1 MKSLVNQATYLGY
14 VVSRYG
20 IAATDLE
27 KVSAVADWTV
37 PTNLKE
43 LQAVILLVCFIG
55 ISSAKIYFMQ

>member
-1 MKSLVNQATYLGY
+1 MKSLANKVTYLGH

-20 IAATDLE
+20 VATDLE

-43 LQAVILLVCFIG
+43 LQALILLVCFIG
-55 ISSAKIYFMQ
+55 ISSAKIHFMQ

>member
-1 MKSLVNQATYLGY
+1 MTYLGH

-20 IAATDLE
+20 VATDLE

-37 PTNLKE
+37 PKNLKE
-43 LQAVILLVCFIG
+43 LQALILLVCFIG

>member
-1 MKSLVNQATYLGY
+1 MKSLAIQVTYLGH

-20 IAATDLE
+20 VATDLE

-37 PTNLKE
+37 LTNLEE
-43 LQAVILLVCFIG
+43 LQALILLVCFIG

>member
-1 MKSLVNQATYLGY
+1 MKSLANQATYLGH

-20 IAATDLE
+20 VATDLD

-37 PTNLKE
+37 PKNLKE
-43 LQAVILLVCFIG
+43 LQALILLVCFIG